1 MFFPTWLGCSENAA
15 TMQRTDHTG
24 KKFTI
29 QLIRAFHGPIETIFS
44 SFDFTIT
51 QGGYDFE
58 RGRFILGDR
67 FLPDIARRK
76 LIYLG
81 GSRYPIC
88 AMYRT
93 KKYQKRGYDVPG
105 ATIMHI
111 ALCIVQLQLNNYA
124 DLKKQLMGIDT
135 LYLQDLFEKR
145 DLSTPIDYGEF
156 INRAFEAIDGVAYQ
170 AED

>member
-1 MFFPTWLGCSENAA
+1 
-15 TMQRTDHTG
+15 
-24 KKFTI
+24 
-29 QLIRAFHGPIETIFS
+29 
-44 SFDFTIT
+44 
-51 QGGYDFE
+51 
-58 RGRFILGDR
+58 
-67 FLPDIARRK
+67 
-76 LIYLG
+76 
-81 GSRYPIC
+81 
-88 AMYRT
+88 MYRT

-124 DLKKQLMGIDT
+124 DLKKQLLGIDT